1 MNPIRYSS
9 RVKKKKICYNFGK
22 AQNINEGKDKRI
34 WNMEGLRKMAL
45 LQCGKKRADEEI
57 Y

>member
-9 RVKKKKICYNFGK
+9 RAKEKKICCNFGK

-34 WNMEGLRKMAL
+34 WKYLKKMAL
-45 LQCGKKRADEEI
+45 LQHRKKRADEGI
-57 Y
+57 S